1 MEGVLFINTVLTI
14 SQQDMVL
21 KNQGIVVHC
30 IDKVLKLDSS
40 LYEEAFSV
48 GIVGLCKAAL
58 NFNVD
63 KGVSF
68 SSFAF
73 KVVKNEILFYL
84 YGEKKYLNDLHF
96 EDNINSKSDK
106 EVLLIDRYVDMDA
119 ISMDEHMERISDIE
133 KAISIILNC
142 FSGKNR
148 LIPLYFFSGITQ
160 FVIAKKFNL
169 TRSSVA
175 MKVKKVRSRLLDIDM
190 PYKETF
196 FVDVKDGK
204 IEISFFLNTKND
216 DLISKL
222 FDNICSDVLKKVK
235 FTFKNSKFVLR
246 LPIEKESFSL
256 LADVIKEIE
265 YIFSI

>member
-1 MEGVLFINTVLTI
+1 M
-14 SQQDMVL
+14 L
-21 KNQGIVVHC
+21 KNQGLVVYC
-30 IDKVLKLDSS
+30 IDKVLKLAPN
-40 LYEEAFSV
+40 LYEEAFSA
-48 GIVGLCKAAL
+48 GIIGLCKAAL
-58 NFNVD
+58 TFDVD

-68 SSFAF
+68 STFAF
-73 KVVKNEILFYL
+73 KIVRNEILIYL
-84 YGEKKYLNDLHF
+84 RGENRHSKDIHF
-96 EDNINSKSDK
+96 EENINTDSDK
-106 EVLLIDRYVDMDA
+106 EILLIDRYVDQNA
-119 ISMDEHMERISDIE
+119 ITLYEHIE
-133 KAISIILNC
+133 KIEYISKVISIMLNC
-142 FSGKNR
+142 FSGENR
-148 LIPLYFFSGITQ
+148 LIPLYFFSGIEQ
-160 FVIAKKFNL
+160 NVIAKKFNL

-256 LADVIKEIE
+256 LADIIKEIE